1 METGSLR
8 VIFVSLGSQGFL
20 HLAGPVFSRPVFFWA
35 AASALRAKFQGKHTC
50 SGLLQL
56 EAGSADSSTG
66 AGLRDEHF
74 SSRIFSWE
82 PCLHF
87 TAITTKNGTFGFPR
101 QAFQQQDFSHR
112 SAAMSVERNTQVSTA
127 SVPAEGFFSWEPSDT
142 CGFPRRAF
150 QQQ

>member
-1 METGSLR
+1 METVSLR

-20 HLAGPVFSRPVFFWA
+20 HLAGPVFSRPVFLGSCFC
-35 AASALRAKFQGKHTC
+35 STRLRAKFQGKHTC

-112 SAAMSVERNTQVSTA
+112 SLHSLRSHVCRKEHAGFHGERA
-127 SVPAEGFFSWEPSDT
+127 SRRIFFVGT
-142 CGFPRRAF
+142 F
-150 QQQ
+150 